1 MNHFWRW
8 KKHYAGETFTP
19 NADINIAKCLF
30 SSVISTKFTKF
41 LDLDIK
47 DFYLNTNMDQYEYM
61 WLTQWILPQDFVDEN
76 KIEHIFINNKILVK
90 NCNGMYGLP
99 KSGELAYIALI
110 KHI

>member
-61 WLTQWILPQDFVDEN
+61 WLPQWIPPQDFIDEN
-76 KIEHIFINNKILVK
+76 QIEHLFIDNRILAKIRK
-90 NCNGMYGLP
+90 SMYGLP
-99 KSGELAYIALI
+99 QEGLISYIALI
-110 KHI
+110 KHL